1 MPPKP
6 PAWGRAKDAP
16 PTPEPPQKA
25 KQKQAKTAAAPT
37 VVKEVVST
45 GTNVMVI
52 ANGTN
57 CLGRTH
63 FVEPTS
69 PTAVITN
76 MVNRAQMDPNA
87 PPVEPLSPTITG
99 LAQTVRA
106 MAMGQDI
113 APFRDHIQQVASN
126 QPEKGDVVRAF
137 VNQANHELIADVVEM
152 RADAVRHIKRATRT
166 NGVTV
171 GEAIVVWKMTNDLLP
186 ALTDGL
192 NKNDRAVD
200 TVTVVEKIDYQRQ
213 QVERSVQK
221 RWEGTTPQ
229 GREIIRKKLWEL
241 KRQLQLEQG
250 ILPPGLE
257 TPPELV
263 AEEVVETPV
272 PAT

>member
-6 PAWGRAKDAP
+6 PAWGQAP
-16 PTPEPPQKA
+16 HTPEPPKKA
-25 KQKQAKTAAAPT
+25 KQKQATTAAAPA
-37 VVKEVVST
+37 VAKEIVST
-45 GTNVMVI
+45 GTNVTVI
-52 ANGTN
+52 TNGTN
-57 CLGRTH
+57 CLGRTL

-69 PTAVITN
+69 PTAVLTN
-76 MVNRAQMDPNA
+76 MVNRAQMDPEA
-87 PPVEPLSPTITG
+87 PPLDPISPTIIG
-99 LAQTVRA
+99 LSQTVKA
-106 MAMGQDI
+106 MSLGQDI
-113 APFRDHIQQVASN
+113 APYKEHIQQIASN

-152 RADAVRHIKRATRT
+152 RANAVRHVKRATRT

-186 ALTDGL
+186 ELTKNL
-192 NKNDRAVD
+192 NENDRAVD

-221 RWEGTTPQ
+221 KWEGTTPQ

-250 ILPPGLE
+250 ILPPGLDTPPDLPSEEAE
-257 TPPELV
+257 TP
-263 AEEVVETPV
+263 A

>member
-6 PAWGRAKDAP
+6 PAWGQSKAP
-16 PTPEPPQKA
+16 QTPEPPKA
-25 KQKQAKTAAAPT
+25 KQKQAKAAAAPA
-37 VVKEVVST
+37 VVKEIAST
-45 GTNVMVI
+45 GTNVEVVS
-52 ANGTN
+52 NGTN
-57 CLGRTH
+57 CLGRTV

-69 PTAVITN
+69 AMAVLTN
-76 MVNRAQMDPNA
+76 MVNRAQMDPDA
-87 PPVEPLSPTITG
+87 PALEPLSPTILG
-99 LAQTVRA
+99 LAQTVKA
-106 MAMGQDI
+106 MSLGQDI
-113 APFRDHIQQVASN
+113 APYKAHIQQIASN
-126 QPEKGDVVRAF
+126 QPEKGDVVRSF

-152 RADAVRHIKRATRT
+152 RANAVRHVKRATRS

-186 ALTDGL
+186 GLVDGL

-213 QVERSVQK
+213 QVERSVQQK
-221 RWEGTTPQ
+221 WEGTTPQ

-257 TPPELV
+257 TPEPPL
-263 AEEVVETPV
+263 EEAETPA